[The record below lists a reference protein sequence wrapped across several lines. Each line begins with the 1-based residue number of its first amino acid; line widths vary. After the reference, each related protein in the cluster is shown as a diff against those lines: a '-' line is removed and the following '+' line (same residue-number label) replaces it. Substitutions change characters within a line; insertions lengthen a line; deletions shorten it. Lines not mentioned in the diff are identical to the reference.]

1 MWILKKLDIK
11 ELIIA
16 VDTTHAF
23 KYQNNKC
30 GIKIHIAGVHPFGI
44 PIAFTLME
52 RKAHDMATFE
62 EIIDILLSYE
72 IKIKFIIGD
81 GAYDNANF
89 YYLVAVKAKGE
100 GIAKYNP
107 RRSEFKDKPTNL
119 DIVEYLK
126 NRYNACCEIIKKDK
140 CRPGPERTEPLHKGI
155 VLSDPHVQ
163 GEMLRN
169 FPVTAW
175 NSNERDE
182 LYKHRTLAER
192 INSILYIIQTMAW
205 IRKSENI

>member
-1 MWILKKLDIK
+1 MDFITLKNHLGIQQFQVSKKSLEKNCYEYIFKSIAMWILKKLDIK

-119 DIVEYLK
+119 DIV
-126 NRYNACCEIIKKDK
+126 
-140 CRPGPERTEPLHKGI
+140 
-155 VLSDPHVQ
+155 
-163 GEMLRN
+163 
-169 FPVTAW
+169 
-175 NSNERDE
+175 
-182 LYKHRTLAER
+182 
-192 INSILYIIQTMAW
+192 
-205 IRKSENI
+205 